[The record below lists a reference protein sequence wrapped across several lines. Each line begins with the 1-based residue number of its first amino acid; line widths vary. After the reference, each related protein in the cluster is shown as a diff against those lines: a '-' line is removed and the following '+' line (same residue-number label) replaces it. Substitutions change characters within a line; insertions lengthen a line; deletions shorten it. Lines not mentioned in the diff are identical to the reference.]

1 MIGLNEMISE
11 MVDQKNEVLSQYESI
26 VKQKKVYKRMMKDMK
41 EEYDGYQTML
51 EGDYELKID
60 EELER

>member
-1 MIGLNEMISE
+1 
-11 MVDQKNEVLSQYESI
+11 
-26 VKQKKVYKRMMKDMK
+26 MMKDMK

-60 EELER
+60 EELEK

>member
-60 EELER
+60 EELEK